1 LVVISEGHHLGVT
14 DGWRMEAGKAERE
27 AISRWEHKGGG
38 GGDGIW
44 MGSVACSWVG
54 LA

>member
-27 AISRWEHKGGG
+27 ASSRWEHKGGC
-38 GGDGIW
+38 GDEIW
-44 MGSVACSWVG
+44 MGSVACIWVG